1 MSKPF
6 NDTLTAL
13 TGLRVGHF
21 THPKRPTGCTVVL
34 CPQGAVAGVDVRGAA
49 PGTRETDLLAP
60 GNTVPHV
67 HAVLLSGGSAYGLDA
82 AGGVM
87 RWLEAQG
94 HGLRVGP
101 ACVPIVP
108 AAVIFDLG
116 VGDPRLRPDAQAGQ
130 MACEAAS
137 EAPVAQGDVGAGAG
151 ATVGKLFGPE
161 LAMKGGLGS
170 ALVQVGPWQVA
181 ALVVCNALGD
191 VLDPETGQ
199 LLAGAR
205 TSADSMTLLDS
216 RRAMLAGS
224 AMGHPSVGANTSIGV
239 VATNARLDKAQAQRL
254 AVAGHDGLARAIRP
268 VHTPMDGDT
277 LFGLATGTCERA
289 PGPMRL
295 GAMAAEA
302 VAHATVRA
310 VRAARTLR
318 VGDRCWP
325 SVSDRIG
332 GPRFI

>member
-1 MSKPF
+1 MDQVL
-6 NDTLTAL
+6 NETLTAL
-13 TGLRVGHF
+13 KGFQVGHF
-21 THPKRPTGCTVVL
+21 THPQRPTGCTAVL

-67 HAVLLSGGSAYGLDA
+67 HAVVLSGGSAYGLDA
-82 AGGVM
+82 ASGVM
-87 RWLEAQG
+87 RWLEARG

-101 ACVPIVP
+101 ALVPIVP

-116 VGDPRLRPDAQAGQ
+116 VGDPAIRPDAQAGF
-130 MACEAAS
+130 MACDNAS
-137 EAPVAQGDVGAGAG
+137 DAPVAQGNVGAGAG

-161 LAMKGGLGS
+161 RAMKGGLGS

-191 VLDPETGQ
+191 VFDPGTGR

-205 TSADSMTLLDS
+205 TSPASLTLLES
-216 RRAMLAGS
+216 TRAMLAGQ
-224 AMGHPSVGANTSIGV
+224 AMAHPGAGANTSIGV

-277 LFGLATGTCERA
+277 LFGLATGTCELS
-289 PGPMRL
+289 PDPML
-295 GAMAAEA
+295 LCAMGAEA
-302 VAHATVRA
+302 VAQATARA
-310 VRAARTLR
+310 VQSAAALR
-318 VGDRCWP
+318 LVERHWP
-325 SVSDRIG
+325 CAADLA
-332 GPRFI
+332 

>member
-1 MSKPF
+1 MTNPL

-13 TGLRVGHF
+13 QGLQVGHF
-21 THPKRPTGCTVVL
+21 THPQRPTGCTVVL
-34 CPQGAVAGVDVRGAA
+34 CPQGVVAGVDVRGAA

-87 RWLEAQG
+87 RWLEARG
-94 HGLRVGP
+94 HGLAVGP
-101 ACVPIVP
+101 ARVPIVP

-116 VGDPRLRPDAQAGQ
+116 VGDPAVRPDAVAGQ
-130 MACEAAS
+130 RACDNAS
-137 EAPVAQGDVGAGAG
+137 DAPVVEGNVGAGAG
-151 ATVGKLFGPE
+151 ATVGKIFGPE
-161 LAMKGGLGS
+161 RAMRGGLGS

-191 VLDPETGQ
+191 VLDPQTGQ

-205 TSADSMTLLDS
+205 TTAHEMRLLDS
-216 RRAMLAGS
+216 TRAMLGGTP
-224 AMGHPSVGANTSIGV
+224 MGPLALGTQTSIGV

-254 AVAGHDGLARAIRP
+254 AVAGHDGWARAIRP

-277 LFGLATGTCERA
+277 LFGLATGACDWV
-289 PGPMRL
+289 PDLMLL
-295 GAMAAEA
+295 GTLAAEA
-302 VAHATVRA
+302 VAQATVRA
-310 VRAARTLR
+310 VRSASALRLGARH
-318 VGDRCWP
+318 WP
-325 SVSDRIG
+325 SANDLSG
-332 GPRFI
+332 

>member
-1 MSKPF
+1 MFENPNF
-6 NDTLTAL
+6 TLTAL
-13 TGLRVGHF
+13 QGLRVGHW
-21 THPKRPTGCTVVL
+21 TLTQRPTGCTVVL
-34 CPQGAVAGVDVRGAA
+34 CPGGMVAGVDVRGAA

-67 HAVLLSGGSAYGLDA
+67 HAIVLSGGSAFGLDA
-82 AGGVM
+82 ASGVM
-87 RWLEAQG
+87 RWLESHG

-116 VGDPRLRPDAQAGQ
+116 VGDGTIRPDAAAGFA
-130 MACEAAS
+130 ACEAAS
-137 EAPVAQGDVGAGAG
+137 AAPVTQGNVGAGAG
-151 ATVGKLFGPE
+151 ATVGKMFGPP

-191 VLDPETGQ
+191 VVDPATGRIV
-199 LLAGAR
+199 AGAR
-205 TSADSMTLLDS
+205 TGADALVLRDS
-216 RRAMLAGS
+216 SRAMLAGEP
-224 AMGHPSVGANTSIGV
+224 MGAPVAGANTSIGV

-277 LFGLATGTCERA
+277 LFGLASGACDLKPDTMLLC
-289 PGPMRL
+289 
-295 GAMAAEA
+295 AMAAEA
-302 VAHATVRA
+302 VAQATLRAVQTAAGVRA
-310 VRAARTLR
+310 GAGFWPAA
-318 VGDRCWP
+318 
-325 SVSDRIG
+325 SDLA
-332 GPRFI
+332 

>member
-1 MSKPF
+1 MTKPF

-13 TGLRVGHF
+13 DGLSVGHF

-34 CPQGAVAGVDVRGAA
+34 CPPGAVAGVDVRGAA

-67 HAVLLSGGSAYGLDA
+67 HALVLSGGSAYGLDA

-87 RWLEAQG
+87 RWLEARG

-116 VGDPRLRPDAQAGQ
+116 VGDPSLRPDAQAGEW
-130 MACEAAS
+130 ACDNAS
-137 EAPVAQGDVGAGAG
+137 TAPVAQGDVGAGAG
-151 ATVGKLFGPE
+151 ATVGKLFGPD
-161 LAMKGGLGS
+161 LAMKGGLGR
-170 ALVQVGPWQVA
+170 AMVQVGPWQVA

-191 VLDPETGQ
+191 VVDPETGQ

-205 TSADSMTLLDS
+205 VAPDAMTLLDS
-216 RRAMLAGS
+216 TRAMLAG
-224 AMGHPSVGANTSIGV
+224 MPLGQPSVGSNTSIGV

-277 LFGLATGTCERA
+277 LFGLATGTCDQA
-289 PGPMRL
+289 PDPLLLCAM
-295 GAMAAEA
+295 GAQA
-302 VAHATVRA
+302 VALATVRA
-310 VRAARTLR
+310 VQSARTLR
-318 VGDRCWP
+318 VGGRRWP
-325 SVSDRIG
+325 SAGDLA
-332 GPRFI
+332 